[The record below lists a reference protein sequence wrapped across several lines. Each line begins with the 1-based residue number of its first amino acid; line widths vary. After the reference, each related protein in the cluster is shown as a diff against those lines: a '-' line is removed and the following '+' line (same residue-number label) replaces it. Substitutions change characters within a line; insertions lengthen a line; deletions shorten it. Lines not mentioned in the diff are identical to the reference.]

1 MPIFCQENIKIYED
15 KIKSWERENWR
26 IRRLWLRLTEAH
38 TAAAVLIDLFVP
50 HVTCSAWGID
60 ESWNLIWYSDSSSG
74 SARYTILSMYMY
86 LYILTMCVVQLCY
99 AVLACLLVGSDR
111 NLSHNK
117 IIRFGHFRTCQNNAV
132 TLSLLRVWL
141 DYRSSSKVSERPD
154 ASIQSYNR

>member
-1 MPIFCQENIKIYED
+1 MNNNSQSAILVHTNFLIQLLSSICQENIKIYED

-60 ESWNLIWYSDSSSG
+60 ESWNLIWYSDSSSSG

-86 LYILTMCVVQLCY
+86 LYTDYVCSAVVLCR
-99 AVLACLLVGSDR
+99 ACLLAGG
-111 NLSHNK
+111 L
-117 IIRFGHFRTCQNNAV
+117 
-132 TLSLLRVWL
+132 W
-141 DYRSSSKVSERPD
+141 
-154 ASIQSYNR
+154 